1 MCISIITGL
10 YGIPVLGT
18 CCHDSELP
26 VHINLRGVLGYK
38 NDDHVMV
45 ERKVGEICKNANFD
59 NITTDSV
66 KNTVMPQDE
75 RQEGVP

>member
-1 MCISIITGL
+1 MCTSINIGL
-10 YGIPVLGT
+10 YVIPVLQT

-26 VHINLRGVLGYK
+26 VHTYLRGVVGYK

-45 ERKVGEICKNANFD
+45 ERNVGEICQNVNFD
-59 NITTDSV
+59 NITTNSV